1 RMTVPPSYSP
11 APPQVPFSTQA
22 PPVVTWF
29 KVYAGIMCLLY
40 LLVIAGGVFF
50 LLIPATEEEAWIM
63 GLVFF
68 AIGLPLLA
76 VFAASLFLPPK
87 PWVWIYDIVL
97 ICLGFTSCLTL
108 PFCIALLIFWLKPE
122 TKVYFGRRP

>member
-1 RMTVPPSYSP
+1 MTVPPSYHP
-11 APPQVPFSTQA
+11 APPQIPASA

-40 LLVIAGGVFF
+40 LLVIAGGMFF
-50 LLIPATEEEAWIM
+50 LLFPDATDGEDAWIA
-63 GLVFF
+63 GIIFF
-68 AIGLPLLA
+68 AIGLPLL
-76 VFAASLFLPPK
+76 VTFGASLFLPPK